1 MFTTERV
8 YFKIK
13 EQIKVWD
20 SQATDTSCFIFQRRQ
35 KHYNPEK
42 EMYIFNRNRVMFEWI
57 LFYYQS
63 HGDLYI
69 PKVRI
74 EIICFEISYLI
85 PGDPAINTLIGDLAE
100 YGPVKI

>member
-1 MFTTERV
+1 
-8 YFKIK
+8 
-13 EQIKVWD
+13 
-20 SQATDTSCFIFQRRQ
+20 
-35 KHYNPEK
+35 
-42 EMYIFNRNRVMFEWI
+42 MYIFNRNRVMFEWI